1 MRCVD
6 YRWRIYTTIEPNSD
20 KGYGRNQITAE
31 TSPWSSLKFLACE
44 HTRNSSVVGLAIAG
58 VGMKLGLW
66 RRLRK
71 LAINFIIRQIF

>member
-1 MRCVD
+1 MGEIRQLQK
-6 YRWRIYTTIEPNSD
+6 RHPRARSNSWPV
-20 KGYGRNQITAE
+20 
-31 TSPWSSLKFLACE
+31 S

-71 LAINFIIRQIF
+71 SAINFVIQQIF